1 MCETKDR
8 RRLKAAP
15 GGFGEGGSSE
25 SPFSRLFG
33 NVQERLDEPNGVTDE
48 HWGKPGARP
57 LIKQL
62 RVATL
67 LKMIVDYRGA

>member
-1 MCETKDR
+1 
-8 RRLKAAP
+8 
-15 GGFGEGGSSE
+15 
-25 SPFSRLFG
+25 
-33 NVQERLDEPNGVTDE
+33 VQERLDEPNAVTDE

-67 LKMIVDYRGA
+67 LKMILDYRSA